1 MKHWIPLVFLILL
14 ASCGKDSP
22 QPSSPSSM
30 AATPGNCVADLSAD
44 KSKYLETAQRLGAD
58 FSKLSNM
65 PFSAGLENQVKSV
78 VADSFQAIPE
88 SSVRCAIVAKLQAC
102 AINAGNQ
109 QLAAGMQDTVLK
121 TCAPNTVA
129 EGVGT
134 TIAKTLVASDLP
146 SRHDQW
152 VCIPPGNRGSGTDLE
167 HDDPTRAQL
176 GSGVLFWAGYADS
189 EALRCVQLLLKAGAD
204 PNYTDPDPN
213 FMPGTYFTG
222 PPLHH
227 AISQKRWDMVELLLR
242 NGADPRRRSIFRQQ
256 TAIEVA
262 KAWGAPEN
270 VSSSL
275 EAAKP

>member
-1 MKHWIPLVFLILL
+1 MKFWIPVVFLILL

-22 QPSSPSSM
+22 PQTAPSPTV
-30 AATPGNCVADLSAD
+30 ATPGNCVAELSAD

-58 FSKLSNM
+58 FSKLSKM

-88 SSVRCAIVAKLQAC
+88 SGVRCAIVAKLQAC
-102 AINAGNQ
+102 AINSGNQ

-121 TCAPNTVA
+121 TCAPNSGA

-134 TIAKTLVASDLP
+134 TTAKPSAASDLP
-146 SRHDQW
+146 SRHDRW
-152 VCIPPGNRGSGTDLE
+152 VCIPPGRRGSGHDLE
-167 HDDPTRAQL
+167 NEDPSRAQL
-176 GSGVLFWAGYADS
+176 GGGVLFWAGYADS

-204 PNYTDPDPN
+204 PNYSDPDPN
-213 FMPGTYFTG
+213 YMPGTYFPG

-227 AISQKRWDMVELLLR
+227 AVSQKRWDMVELLLR
-242 NGADPRRRSIFRQQ
+242 NGADPRRRSIYGQQ

-262 KAWGAPEN
+262 KAWAAPEN
-270 VSSSL
+270 IISSL
-275 EAAKP
+275 ETAKP